1 MPQLQLP
8 IFPAGVTEIN
18 SRIAVQKEAGRVFY
32 LHGHLPVFQH
42 EEQDV
47 RSFRMFTSQMIAGG
61 TVKPK
66 EIVKT
71 FGVPMITVKR
81 YVKLYRDHGSKG
93 FYEANPRHSSASVL
107 KGPVLEQAQQLLDE
121 GRSVPEVAAEL
132 NVLTN
137 TLHKAIRAGRLRGPQ
152 KKAGAATEVT
162 NKSER
167 SQTDSQA
174 PMGNGATRS
183 LERVAA
189 AMGELESAPI
199 EFQATCDVAQGGV
212 LLALPA
218 LLAAGLLRCT
228 PEFYQLPKGF
238 YGIES
243 IFLLLGL
250 MALARI
256 RSLEQLRYQAP
267 GEWGKLLGLDRIP
280 EVRTLRA
287 KLKLLCQ
294 DMGLAM
300 RWNAALA
307 QEWIARQNATELY
320 FYGDGHV
327 RVYHGDQ
334 TALPRHY
341 VARERLCLRAT
352 TDYWINAMDGQP
364 FLYVN
369 KEVDP
374 GLIATLKGDVIP
386 WLEANVAKTP
396 EQEQRLA
403 EDPRAHWFTMVFD
416 REGYSPELFEQMRKK
431 RIAILSYHKF
441 PGDDWRSEEFA
452 TYSVTLAGGETVTLQ
467 LAERGSQL
475 SNKLWLREIR
485 KLTDTGHQTSIL
497 TTNFQAPM
505 TTLAVSLFAR
515 WSQENFFRYMRE
527 HFGLDRLIEYGTELI
542 PDAISVV
549 NPAWRKLDSR
559 IRSKAGQLFRLA
571 ARFGAL
577 VLSEDPSES
586 QVLGFQHRKGH
597 LREETQALQLEIDN
611 LKQLRKKTEHHIP
624 VNSLPEEDQF
634 TRLCTERKHFIDTLK
649 MIAYRAESSMA
660 SLLRE
665 HMARG
670 GDDARAL
677 LRQIFQTEAD
687 LTPDLAANTLTVSLH
702 HLTQAAHDQAIE
714 QLLAD
719 LNATQTVFPGTQ
731 LTLVF
736 KLGSA

>member
-1 MPQLQLP
+1 
-8 IFPAGVTEIN
+8 
-18 SRIAVQKEAGRVFY
+18 
-32 LHGHLPVFQH
+32 
-42 EEQDV
+42 
-47 RSFRMFTSQMIAGG
+47 
-61 TVKPK
+61 
-66 EIVKT
+66 
-71 FGVPMITVKR
+71 
-81 YVKLYRDHGSKG
+81 
-93 FYEANPRHSSASVL
+93 
-107 KGPVLEQAQQLLDE
+107 
-121 GRSVPEVAAEL
+121 
-132 NVLTN
+132 
-137 TLHKAIRAGRLRGPQ
+137 
-152 KKAGAATEVT
+152 
-162 NKSER
+162 
-167 SQTDSQA
+167 
-174 PMGNGATRS
+174 MGNGATRS

-199 EFQATCDVAQGGV
+199 EFQAACDVAQGGV
-212 LLALPA
+212 LLALPS
-218 LLAAGLLRCT
+218 LLAAGLLRYT
-228 PEFYQLPKGF
+228 PEVYQLPKGF
-238 YGIES
+238 YGMES

-294 DMGLAM
+294 DLGRAM
-300 RWNAALA
+300 RWNAELA
-307 QEWIARQNATELY
+307 KEWINRQSDAELY
-320 FYGDGHV
+320 FYCDGHV

-374 GLIATLKGDVIP
+374 GLIATLKQDVIP
-386 WLEANVAKTP
+386 WLEANTHKTP
-396 EQEQRLA
+396 EQQLRLA
-403 EDPRAHWFTMVFD
+403 ADARAHWFTIVFD
-416 REGYSPELFEQMRKK
+416 REGYSPELFEEMRKK
-431 RIAILSYHKF
+431 RIAILTYHKF
-441 PGDDWRSEEFA
+441 PQEEWRSEEF
-452 TYSVTLAGGETVTLQ
+452 TTHSVQLAGGETVTMQ

-485 KLTDTGHQTSIL
+485 KLTGSGHQTSIL

-527 HFGLDRLIEYGTELI
+527 HYSLDRLIEYGTEPI

-549 NPAWRKLDSR
+549 NPAWRKLDSQ
-559 IRSKAGQLFRLA
+559 IRSKAGQRHRLA
-571 ARFGAL
+571 AQFGAL
-577 VLSEDPSES
+577 ALSEDPTES
-586 QVLGFQHRKGH
+586 QVQGFQQRKGH
-597 LREETQALQLEIDN
+597 LQEEIQALDLEIDSF
-611 LKQLRKKTEHHIP
+611 KQLRKKTDHHIP
-624 VNSLPEEDQF
+624 VKSLPEEDRF
-634 TRLCTERKHFIDTLK
+634 TRLRTERKHFIDTLK

-660 SLLRE
+660 SLLRD

-670 GDDARAL
+670 EDDARAL

-687 LTPDLAANTLTVSLH
+687 LTPDSAASILTVRLH

-714 QLLAD
+714 KLLAD
-719 LNATQTVFPGTQ
+719 LNATQTVFPGTN

>member
-1 MPQLQLP
+1 M
-8 IFPAGVTEIN
+8 
-18 SRIAVQKEAGRVFY
+18 
-32 LHGHLPVFQH
+32 GH
-42 EEQDV
+42 
-47 RSFRMFTSQMIAGG
+47 
-61 TVKPK
+61 
-66 EIVKT
+66 
-71 FGVPMITVKR
+71 
-81 YVKLYRDHGSKG
+81 
-93 FYEANPRHSSASVL
+93 
-107 KGPVLEQAQQLLDE
+107 
-121 GRSVPEVAAEL
+121 
-132 NVLTN
+132 
-137 TLHKAIRAGRLRGPQ
+137 
-152 KKAGAATEVT
+152 
-162 NKSER
+162 
-167 SQTDSQA
+167 
-174 PMGNGATRS
+174 GATRS

-199 EFQATCDVAQGGV
+199 EFQSTCDVAQGGV

-218 LLAAGLLRCT
+218 LLAAGLLCHT

-267 GEWGKLLGLDRIP
+267 GEWGKLVGLDRIP

-294 DMGLAM
+294 NLGRAM
-300 RWNAALA
+300 RWNAQLA
-307 QEWIARQNATELY
+307 KEWIARQNDAELY
-320 FYGDGHV
+320 FYCDGHV

-374 GLIATLKGDVIP
+374 GLIATLQQDVIP
-386 WLEANVAKTP
+386 WLEASVAKTP
-396 EQEQRLA
+396 EQERRLA
-403 EDPRAHWFTMVFD
+403 EDARTHWFTLVFD
-416 REGYSPELFEQMRKK
+416 REGYSPELFAQMWKK
-431 RIAILSYHKF
+431 RIAILTYHKF
-441 PGDDWRSEEFA
+441 PQDDWRREEFA
-452 TYSVTLAGGETVTLQ
+452 THSVLLAGGETVTMQ

-475 SNKLWLREIR
+475 SNQLWLREIR
-485 KLTDTGHQTSIL
+485 KLTDSGHQTSIL

-515 WSQENFFRYMRE
+515 WNQENFFRYMRE
-527 HFGLDRLIEYGTELI
+527 HYSLDRLIEYGTEPI

-549 NPAWRKLDSR
+549 NPAWRKLDSQ
-559 IRSKAGQLFRLA
+559 IRSQAGQRHRLA
-571 ARFGAL
+571 AQFGAL
-577 VLSEDPSES
+577 ALSEDPTES
-586 QVLGFQHRKGH
+586 QVQGFQQRKGH
-597 LREETQALQLEIDN
+597 LQEEIQVLDLEIDN

-624 VNSLPEEDQF
+624 MKSLPEEDRF
-634 TRLCTERKHFIDTLK
+634 TRLRTERKHFIDTLK

-660 SLLRE
+660 SLLGE

-687 LTPDLAANTLTVSLH
+687 LTPDLAANTLTVRLH
-702 HLTQAAHDQAIE
+702 HLTQAAHDRAIE
-714 QLLAD
+714 QLLVD
-719 LNATQTVFPGTQ
+719 LNATQTVFPGTK

-736 KLGSA
+736 KLGSS

>member
-1 MPQLQLP
+1 M
-8 IFPAGVTEIN
+8 GN
-18 SRIAVQKEAGRVFY
+18 
-32 LHGHLPVFQH
+32 
-42 EEQDV
+42 
-47 RSFRMFTSQMIAGG
+47 
-61 TVKPK
+61 
-66 EIVKT
+66 
-71 FGVPMITVKR
+71 
-81 YVKLYRDHGSKG
+81 
-93 FYEANPRHSSASVL
+93 
-107 KGPVLEQAQQLLDE
+107 
-121 GRSVPEVAAEL
+121 
-132 NVLTN
+132 
-137 TLHKAIRAGRLRGPQ
+137 
-152 KKAGAATEVT
+152 AAT
-162 NKSER
+162 R
-167 SQTDSQA
+167 C
-174 PMGNGATRS
+174 

-199 EFQATCDVAQGGV
+199 EFQATCDVAQGGA

-218 LLAAGLLRCT
+218 LLAAGLLRYT
-228 PEFYQLPKGF
+228 PEFYELPNGF

-287 KLKLLCQ
+287 KLKLLCH
-294 DMGLAM
+294 DMGRAM
-300 RWNAALA
+300 RWNAVLA
-307 QEWIARQNATELY
+307 QEWIARQNAADLY
-320 FYGDGHV
+320 FYCDGHV

-386 WLEANVAKTP
+386 ELEANVLKTP
-396 EQEQRLA
+396 EQERRLA

-431 RIAILSYHKF
+431 RIAILTYHKF
-441 PGDDWRSEEFA
+441 PQDEWRSEEFT
-452 TYSVTLAGGETVTLQ
+452 TYSMTLAGGETVTMK

-485 KLTDTGHQTSIL
+485 KLTESGHQTSIL
-497 TTNFQAPM
+497 TTNFEAPM

-527 HFGLDRLIEYGTELI
+527 HYSLDRLIEYGTELI

-549 NPAWRKLDSR
+549 NPAWRKLDSQV
-559 IRSKAGQLFRLA
+559 RSKAGQLCRLA
-571 ARFGAL
+571 AQFGAL
-577 VLSEDPSES
+577 ALSEDPSES
-586 QVLGFQHRKGH
+586 QVQSFQQRKGQ
-597 LREETQALQLEIDN
+597 LREEIQALDLEIDN

-624 VNSLPEEDQF
+624 VKSLPEEDQF
-634 TRLCTERKHFIDTLK
+634 TRLRTERKHFIDTLK

-665 HMARG
+665 HMVRG

-687 LTPDLAANTLTVSLH
+687 LTPDLAANTLTVRLH
-702 HLTQAAHDQAIE
+702 HLTQAAHDHAIE

-719 LNATQTVFPGTQ
+719 LNATQTVFPGTK
-731 LTLVF
+731 LTLIF
-736 KLGSA
+736 KLGSF

>member
-1 MPQLQLP
+1 
-8 IFPAGVTEIN
+8 
-18 SRIAVQKEAGRVFY
+18 
-32 LHGHLPVFQH
+32 
-42 EEQDV
+42 
-47 RSFRMFTSQMIAGG
+47 
-61 TVKPK
+61 
-66 EIVKT
+66 
-71 FGVPMITVKR
+71 
-81 YVKLYRDHGSKG
+81 
-93 FYEANPRHSSASVL
+93 
-107 KGPVLEQAQQLLDE
+107 
-121 GRSVPEVAAEL
+121 
-132 NVLTN
+132 
-137 TLHKAIRAGRLRGPQ
+137 
-152 KKAGAATEVT
+152 
-162 NKSER
+162 
-167 SQTDSQA
+167 
-174 PMGNGATRS
+174 MGNGATRS

-199 EFQATCDVAQGGV
+199 EFQAACDVAQGGV
-212 LLALPA
+212 LLALPS
-218 LLAAGLLRCT
+218 LLAAGLLRYT
-228 PEFYQLPKGF
+228 PEVYQLPKGF
-238 YGIES
+238 YGMES

-294 DMGLAM
+294 DLGRAM
-300 RWNAALA
+300 RWNAELA
-307 QEWIARQNATELY
+307 KEWINRQSDAELY
-320 FYGDGHV
+320 FYCDGHV

-374 GLIATLKGDVIP
+374 GLIATLKQDVIP
-386 WLEANVAKTP
+386 WLEANTHKTP
-396 EQEQRLA
+396 EQQLRLA
-403 EDPRAHWFTMVFD
+403 ADARAHWFTIVFD
-416 REGYSPELFEQMRKK
+416 REGYSPELFEEMRKK
-431 RIAILSYHKF
+431 RIAILTYHKF
-441 PGDDWRSEEFA
+441 PQEEWRSEEF
-452 TYSVTLAGGETVTLQ
+452 TTHSVQLAGGETVTMQ

-485 KLTDTGHQTSIL
+485 KLTGSGHQTSIL

-527 HFGLDRLIEYGTELI
+527 HYSLDRLIEYGTEPI

-549 NPAWRKLDSR
+549 NPAWRKLDTQ
-559 IRSKAGQLFRLA
+559 IRSKAGQRHRLA
-571 ARFGAL
+571 AQFGAL
-577 VLSEDPSES
+577 ALSEDPTES
-586 QVLGFQHRKGH
+586 QVQGFQQRKGH
-597 LREETQALQLEIDN
+597 LQEEIQALDLEIDSC
-611 LKQLRKKTEHHIP
+611 KQLRKKTDHHIP
-624 VNSLPEEDQF
+624 VKSLPEEDRF
-634 TRLCTERKHFIDTLK
+634 TRLRTERKHFIDTLK

-660 SLLRE
+660 SLLRD
-665 HMARG
+665 HLARG
-670 GDDARAL
+670 EDDARAL

-687 LTPDLAANTLTVSLH
+687 LTPDSAASTLTVRLH

-714 QLLAD
+714 KLLAD
-719 LNATQTVFPGTQ
+719 LNATQTVFPGTN